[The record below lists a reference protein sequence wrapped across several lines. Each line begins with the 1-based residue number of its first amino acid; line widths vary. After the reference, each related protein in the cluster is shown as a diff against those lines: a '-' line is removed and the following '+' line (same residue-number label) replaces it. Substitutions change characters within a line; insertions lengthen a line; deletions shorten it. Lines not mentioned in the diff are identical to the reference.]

1 MRTIEP
7 LRATSLLGNGI
18 LAYTAGLVVVRY
30 ATGAP
35 PEGGVA
41 RVVLS
46 AGTLQALPSVLF
58 AFNFHYNVPV
68 YYAQLK
74 GRSPRRM
81 LRIVVAAYATVACL
95 YVIIGAAGYFALGAA
110 TRSNIVMSLAAG
122 GASPAVQACQ
132 VLLGIMILCTFPV
145 VQYATRSALWR
156 LLGGGAAAGDPALV
170 HRLGL
175 GAATAG
181 GAFVLSSAVP
191 NIGVALALNGALFG
205 VAQQYLIP
213 TACFVVLSKRFAAR
227 ALPRLRRAAA
237 ALFAA
242 GVVVAVLGLVGTIA
256 NIVHGSTR

>member
-122 GASPAVQACQ
+122 VLSYAPSPWCNTPPAALCGGCSAGAP
-132 VLLGIMILCTFPV
+132 PP
-145 VQYATRSALWR
+145 ATRRWCTAWGSAPRRRGARSSCRARSQTSAWR
-156 LLGGGAAAGDPALV
+156 W
-170 HRLGL
+170 R
-175 GAATAG
+175 
-181 GAFVLSSAVP
+181 
-191 NIGVALALNGALFG
+191 
-205 VAQQYLIP
+205 
-213 TACFVVLSKRFAAR
+213 
-227 ALPRLRRAAA
+227 
-237 ALFAA
+237 
-242 GVVVAVLGLVGTIA
+242 
-256 NIVHGSTR
+256 